1 MHTHTKYWSLGI
13 LLILSACGG
22 SSANDSTEQTCN
34 AADCTEQNINAP
46 IGDQPDQS
54 APEYGANPKDPPRST
69 LRFPAFD
76 PEWGLKRSIYDRA
89 VAYYS
94 RARATLP
101 NPRYATLIDF
111 SLHSSKRR
119 LFLFDL
125 SNDTVVKHNVAAG
138 KNSDPDGDGYAT
150 KFSNTPGSKMSSL
163 GIYHTYAT
171 YNGGN
176 GYSLKLEGMES
187 TNSNALDRAIVM
199 HPANYVNE
207 LAASA
212 GRSWGCPAVDPK
224 ISRGLIDK
232 IKNGSL
238 FVIGI

>member
-1 MHTHTKYWSLGI
+1 MNKHIVLGSLGI
-13 LLILSACGG
+13 LLAFSSCGRSG
-22 SSANDSTEQTCN
+22 NDSTEQTCTSG
-34 AADCTEQNINAP
+34 DCTEQSINAP
-46 IGDQPDQS
+46 VGDQPEQDT
-54 APEYGANPKDPPRST
+54 PDYGASPKDPPRSS

-76 PEWGLKRSIYDRA
+76 PAWGLKRSIYDRA

-125 SNDTVVKHNVAAG
+125 SNDKVEKHNVAAG

-150 KFSNTPGSKMSSL
+150 KFSNTSGSKMSSL
-163 GIYHTYAT
+163 GIYHTYVT

-176 GYSLKLEGMES
+176 GYSLRLKGMES
-187 TNSNALDRAIVM
+187 TNDNALERAIVM
-199 HPANYVNE
+199 HPANYVND
-207 LAASA
+207 LTASA

-224 ISRGLIDK
+224 ISKGLINK
-232 IKNGSL
+232 VKNGSL
-238 FVIGI
+238 LLIGR